1 MHVPLTRLQCTG
13 TAKRP
18 QDVAQRSIRGNSMY
32 KVSHI
37 SNNRAKSP
45 PPVYRIW
52 RGAALSLFE
61 DRCAKALKGDVVTFY
76 NEDGAIYSRYAPVNS
91 FSDDGKGYR

>member
-32 KVSHI
+32 KVSHA
-37 SNNRAKSP
+37 SYNRIKSV
-45 PPVYRIW
+45 PPVYRKLIT
-52 RGAALSLFE
+52 AAVNMFD
-61 DRCAKALKGDVVTFY
+61 DRCAKALKGDVVTLY
-76 NEDGAIYSRYAPVNS
+76 NEDGSIYSQYAPVNS